1 MATNNLSKGY
11 TKNLNNFTYLKTP
24 LEQVAEFIDVQQDK
38 LNNLL
43 KKNYEIDEDEDLED
57 EEIEMS
63 EADKIEERGI
73 AQFEDD
79 RQSNF
84 DRE

>member
-1 MATNNLSKGY
+1 MKKDQTLQEQDLQKLADFLGGKIEQLESIR
-11 TKNLNNFTYLKTP
+11 TYK
-24 LEQVAEFIDVQQDK
+24 
-38 LNNLL
+38 
-43 KKNYEIDEDEDLED
+43 ED